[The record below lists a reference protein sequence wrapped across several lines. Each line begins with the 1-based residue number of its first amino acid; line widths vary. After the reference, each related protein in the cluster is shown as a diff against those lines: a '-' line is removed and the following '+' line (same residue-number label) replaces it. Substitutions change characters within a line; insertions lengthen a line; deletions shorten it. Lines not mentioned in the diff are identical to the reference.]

1 MDLLP
6 LALATPILLWIA
18 WTDFSRM
25 RIRNSAVLAA
35 LAVFVATTPAI
46 GLGEASLR
54 LLAATA
60 VFVTGFAMFS
70 ARLVGG
76 GDVKMGAALLLFVP
90 TGTYSLFA
98 FIFAGA
104 MLLGIV
110 AIESLRSIP
119 ALRRAGPV
127 SLRARGTFPMGVA
140 LGLSGVAHLWALAM
154 LA

>member
-6 LALATPILLWIA
+6 LALAAPILLWIA
-18 WTDFSRM
+18 WTDFSHM

-35 LAVFVATTPAI
+35 LAVFVVTMPAI
-46 GLGEASLR
+46 GLGEAGLR

-70 ARLVGG
+70 ARMVGG

-90 TGTYSLFA
+90 TGTYTLFA
-98 FIFAGA
+98 FIFSGA
-104 MLLGIV
+104 MLLAIVGIV
-110 AIESLRSIP
+110 TLRSIP
-119 ALRRAGPV
+119 ALRRTGPV
-127 SLRARGTFPMGVA
+127 SLRAKGTFPMGVA
-140 LGLSGVAHLWALAM
+140 LGLSGVAHLWVLAM